1 MIGRDNKKYY
11 IILLY
16 ILFRIIKMAAIRNA
30 FYQTN
35 LVAATNC
42 VWLPLTQSGQA
53 NSQND
58 VNQWIQDSTD

>member
-1 MIGRDNKKYY
+1 MIGRDKKGV
-11 IILLY
+11 LL
-16 ILFRIIKMAAIRNA
+16 KMAAIRNA
-30 FYQTN
+30 LYQTN

-58 VNQWIQDSTD
+58 VNQWIQDPTD

>member
-1 MIGRDNKKYY
+1 
-11 IILLY
+11 
-16 ILFRIIKMAAIRNA
+16 MAAIRNA
-30 FYQTN
+30 LYQTN

-42 VWLPLTQSGQA
+42 VWLHLTQSGQA